1 MASHC
6 FINVLHNTS
15 CPCAKWRAKI
25 NSSYILFPMELYPI
39 FYQLTLL
46 STIDFMFFSNAS
58 ISDQSL
64 AISCCSYSFAPC
76 ACCSMTWSL
85 FKCICNFRNG
95 KQEKKKREWGCFRQ
109 EFCFIIKEVIESW
122 LCNKSIKA
130 AKFHQ
135 RMKHDGNFQVR
146 YNFFSACRSSLL
158 KSNILTHLKKIWQD
172 FKKSS
177 LICYILWHFTA
188 NSCFNKFIHL
198 IITIDYLIHSSFIN

>member
-6 FINVLHNTS
+6 FINVFHNSS
-15 CPCAKWRAKI
+15 CPCVKWTAKK
-25 NSSYILFPMELYPI
+25 NSSYILFPTELYPI

-46 STIDFMFFSNAS
+46 STIDFKFFSNAS
-58 ISDQSL
+58 ISNWSL

-85 FKCICNFRNG
+85 FKCICNFRNW
-95 KQEKKKREWGCFRQ
+95 KQEKKREWGCFRQ

-135 RMKHDGNFQVR
+135 RMKHAGNFQVR

-158 KSNILTHLKKIWQD
+158 KSNILTH
-172 FKKSS
+172 
-177 LICYILWHFTA
+177 
-188 NSCFNKFIHL
+188 
-198 IITIDYLIHSSFIN
+198 